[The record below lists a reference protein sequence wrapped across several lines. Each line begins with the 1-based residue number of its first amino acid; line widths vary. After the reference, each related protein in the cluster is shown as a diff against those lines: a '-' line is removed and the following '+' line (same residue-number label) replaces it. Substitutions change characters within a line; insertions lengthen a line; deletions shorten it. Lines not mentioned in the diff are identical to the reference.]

1 MSTTAVSSISG
12 GCPVPSSKVTPRLCI
27 VCEDPIPEKRL
38 KAVPT
43 ATKCVPCKQE
53 TGDDPTYKRFD
64 EQQGEEVVS
73 TMFTR
78 NKRIEAQMRRVNTLV
93 APDAAFESAIGD
105 DALMER
111 AEYEQN
117 NENAYCMTEAFE
129 SEEDGELVV
138 QTITIPAPI
147 TTETLDEEIEL
158 VYTPA
163 EIIQAAHA

>member
-1 MSTTAVSSISG
+1 MNNRVKKS
-12 GCPVPSSKVTPRLCI
+12 
-27 VCEDPIPEKRL
+27 
-38 KAVPT
+38 
-43 ATKCVPCKQE
+43 
-53 TGDDPTYKRFD
+53 
-64 EQQGEEVVS
+64 VS

-111 AEYEQN
+111 AEYDQH

-129 SEEDGELVV
+129 SDEDGELVV
-138 QTITIPAPI
+138 QTTTVPAPI

-163 EIIQAAHA
+163 ESNSWQRTPSSQHGGCSLTGQNGADFTLT